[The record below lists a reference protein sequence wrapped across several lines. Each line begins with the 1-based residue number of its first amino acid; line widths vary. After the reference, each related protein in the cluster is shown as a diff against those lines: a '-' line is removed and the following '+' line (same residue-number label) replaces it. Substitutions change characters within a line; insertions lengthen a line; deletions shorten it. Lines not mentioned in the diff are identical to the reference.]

1 MAPVLLRHNM
11 CVQNIVFIV
20 GSKVFLSLIWGCE
33 KPAEDVFFSVCD
45 GEESPERRAV
55 LIA

>member
-1 MAPVLLRHNM
+1 MALVLLRHNM

-33 KPAEDVFFSVCD
+33 KPAEDVFFVCD
-45 GEESPERRAV
+45 GEESPERTAV